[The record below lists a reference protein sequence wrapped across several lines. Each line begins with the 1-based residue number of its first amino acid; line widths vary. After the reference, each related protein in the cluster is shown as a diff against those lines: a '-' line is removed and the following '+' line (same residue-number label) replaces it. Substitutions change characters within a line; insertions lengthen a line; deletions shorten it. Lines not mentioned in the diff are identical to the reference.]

1 MPWAILWLWTGS
13 MDKQADQTGALIQL
27 RDISRVYGMGE
38 AKVTA
43 LDGIDLDIR
52 KGEFVAIMGPSGSGK
67 STAMNVIGCLDVP
80 TGGTY
85 HFNGVEVAQLTQDQR
100 ALLRRHYLGFVFQG
114 YNLLPRTSALQ
125 NVELPLIYKGLGRT
139 ERQAAATEAL
149 AKVGLADRAHHDPSE
164 LSGGQQQRVAIA
176 RALAG
181 NPEVILADEPT
192 GNLDTKLS
200 AEIMQV
206 LQKLNQDEGLTIV
219 MVTHEADMAA
229 FAQRL
234 IWMVDGRI
242 ETDSPTSRA
251 A

>member
-1 MPWAILWLWTGS
+1 MN
-13 MDKQADQTGALIQL
+13 KQADQTGALIQL
-27 RDISRVYGMGE
+27 RNISRVYGMGE

-85 HFNGVEVAQLTQDQR
+85 HFNGVEVAHLTQDQR

>member
-1 MPWAILWLWTGS
+1 MSTDTIICTDNVKKLYRVGGEEVWALKGISLE
-13 MDKQADQTGALIQL
+13 IQ
-27 RDISRVYGMGE
+27 R
-38 AKVTA
+38 
-43 LDGIDLDIR
+43 
-52 KGEFVAIMGPSGSGK
+52 GEFLSIMGPSGSGK

-85 HFNGVEVAQLTQDQR
+85 HFNGVEVAHLTQDQR

>member
-1 MPWAILWLWTGS
+1 M
-13 MDKQADQTGALIQL
+13 
-27 RDISRVYGMGE
+27 
-38 AKVTA
+38 
-43 LDGIDLDIR
+43 
-52 KGEFVAIMGPSGSGK
+52 
-67 STAMNVIGCLDVP
+67 
-80 TGGTY
+80 
-85 HFNGVEVAQLTQDQR
+85 
-100 ALLRRHYLGFVFQG
+100 
-114 YNLLPRTSALQ
+114 Q
-125 NVELPLIYKGLGRT
+125 NVELPLIYKGLGRA
-139 ERQAAATEAL
+139 ERHAAATEAL

-200 AEIMQV
+200 AEIMHV
-206 LQKLNQDEGLTIV
+206 LQRLNKDEGLTIV

-242 ETDSPTSRA
+242 ESDNPTSQA